1 MNRKILTTALGTMA
15 LLGSVGAYAQATKP
29 IGLSVKAGI
38 VFPTSGYGRD
48 IGRTWFGVGADYKL
62 MDANF
67 GMTDRSSSGM
77 LTLSADYYGKGAAS
91 AVPILVNY
99 VGMQNE
105 FYFTVGAGLAFTR
118 DEELVGGV
126 MQGRNK
132 TNFAYQF
139 GIGYNFQS
147 GANPLFVEGRYLG
160 NSNTRLSALG
170 VYVGVRL

>member
-1 MNRKILTTALGTMA
+1 MNRKILTAAIGVA
-15 LLGSVGAYAQATKP
+15 LLGATALAPAQATKP
-29 IGLSVKAGI
+29 MGLSVRAGI

-67 GMTDRSSSGM
+67 GMTDRSSTGI
-77 LTLSADYYGKGAAS
+77 LTLSADYYGKGEAS
-91 AVPILVNY
+91 AVPILINY

-105 FYFTVGAGLAFTR
+105 FFYTVGAGLAFTR

-126 MQGRNK
+126 LRGRNK

-139 GIGYNFQS
+139 GLGYNFQS
-147 GANPLFVEGRYLG
+147 GSNPLFVEGRFLG
-160 NSNTRLSALG
+160 NSNSRVNALG
-170 VYVGVRL
+170 LYVGVRL